1 MITSRVREYRSP
13 QMTIQVE
20 RRRDRR
26 ARRHRLGAPLA
37 ARTEAAAGQRPG
49 RAVIVSHEEIRR
61 GW

>member
-13 QMTIQVE
+13 QLTIQVE

-26 ARRHRLGAPLA
+26 ARRRRVTGRTG
-37 ARTEAAAGQRPG
+37 RTEAAQIR
-49 RAVIVSHEEIRR
+49 HEEIRH